1 MVDHPEAILFAEG
14 STKSRTRLYQMGIS
28 KISDDFFEMFEIE
41 GLIDGGWEPFQKG
54 KNYESFLLKLKFLM
68 AAIKQV
74 KKVRRTLNVDVDDD
88 VKDYS
93 KDPFFVKKR
102 ERAKEV
108 IDKYG
113 IPEHFLKSTGS
124 K

>member
-1 MVDHPEAILFAEG
+1 
-14 STKSRTRLYQMGIS
+14 
-28 KISDDFFEMFEIE
+28 
-41 GLIDGGWEPFQKG
+41 
-54 KNYESFLLKLKFLM
+54 M

>member
-54 KNYESFLLKLKFLM
+54 KNYESFLLKLK
-68 AAIKQV
+68 
-74 KKVRRTLNVDVDDD
+74 
-88 VKDYS
+88 
-93 KDPFFVKKR
+93 
-102 ERAKEV
+102 
-108 IDKYG
+108 
-113 IPEHFLKSTGS
+113 
-124 K
+124 

>member
-1 MVDHPEAILFAEG
+1 
-14 STKSRTRLYQMGIS
+14 
-28 KISDDFFEMFEIE
+28 
-41 GLIDGGWEPFQKG
+41 
-54 KNYESFLLKLKFLM
+54 M
-68 AAIKQV
+68 ATIKQV
-74 KKVRRTLNVDVDDD
+74 KKARRTLNVNVDSDT
-88 VKDYS
+88 KDYS

-113 IPEHFLKSTGS
+113 IPEHFLKSTGN